1 LIPKTTTVQTHNK
14 TKQRQA
20 DDTKFQVKIERR
32 TSGQKRKSMWKNTEN
47 QDDQHARTSWKP
59 DEELMCPGGTSI
71 SGCTMG
77 MRRATQCNSQSTVN
91 V

>member
-1 LIPKTTTVQTHNK
+1 
-14 TKQRQA
+14 
-20 DDTKFQVKIERR
+20 
-32 TSGQKRKSMWKNTEN
+32 MWKNTEN